1 MTGWHHWLDGHES
14 EWTLGVGDGQ
24 GGLACCDSW
33 SLKESDTSE
42 QLNWTDIY
50 KYSHM
55 NIWIATWAIHKFW
68 RLKFASCTVCEYF
81 LPFSE
86 LSFYHFK
93 FLPAKCE
100 KTSFFTSLPAFVVA
114 IFFIVTIVTDVYWK
128 LTVASIHIFWWVM
141 RLNIFSYSCLQS
153 TNPLWW
159 NICSYNFFFHLM
171 YCLLILP
178 LSFEISFYSPNI
190 NPFSGVWFANIYSQ
204 CITYLFL
211 L

>member
-1 MTGWHHWLDGHES
+1 METKI
-14 EWTLGVGDGQ
+14 
-24 GGLACCDSW
+24 C
-33 SLKESDTSE
+33 
-42 QLNWTDIY
+42 QL
-50 KYSHM
+50 HCL
-55 NIWIATWAIHKFW
+55 WIFSPILWII
-68 RLKFASCTVCEYF
+68 F
-81 LPFSE
+81 LPFQI
-86 LSFYHFK
+86 
-93 FLPAKCE
+93 P
-100 KTSFFTSLPAFVVA
+100 TSKVWENQLLHIFTSICCSYF
-114 IFFIVTIVTDVYWK
+114 FFIVTIVTDVYWK

-178 LSFEISFYSPNI
+178 LSFEISFYSPYI
-190 NPFSGVWFANIYSQ
+190 NPFSGVWFANMYSQ